1 MMVLY
6 IYISYS
12 HNIIYEIP
20 IIFPSY
26 SHIFPWIF
34 PHNCFMRWEN
44 PWTNF
49 RFKGGQGGAGQGS
62 KRLKPGTNSW
72 NGQDAA
78 DCVPKMDLQS
88 DCTYEYY
95 IYIYHYISVFIHLV
109 ICACMHASI
118 CTYKLLRFLNTYY
131 VYNIYIYIN
140 LWATVNISHIA
151 PNHQFLK
158 SVLSIVFQV
167 WGI

>member
-1 MMVLY
+1 M
-6 IYISYS
+6 
-12 HNIIYEIP
+12 HHIIQNIP
-20 IIFPSY
+20 IINDGFIYIYHIPIILYTRFPSY
-26 SHIFPWIF
+26 SHHIPIIFPWIF

-95 IYIYHYISVFIHLV
+95 IYISLYIGVYSFSYM
-109 ICACMHASI
+109 CMHA
-118 CTYKLLRFLNTYY
+118 C
-131 VYNIYIYIN
+131 IYMH
-140 LWATVNISHIA
+140 L
-151 PNHQFLK
+151 
-158 SVLSIVFQV
+158 
-167 WGI
+167 

>member
-1 MMVLY
+1 MARMRPIVY
-6 IYISYS
+6 PKWICKATVPM
-12 HNIIYEIP
+12 NI
-20 IIFPSY
+20 
-26 SHIFPWIF
+26 
-34 PHNCFMRWEN
+34 
-44 PWTNF
+44 
-49 RFKGGQGGAGQGS
+49 
-62 KRLKPGTNSW
+62 
-72 NGQDAA
+72 
-78 DCVPKMDLQS
+78 
-88 DCTYEYY
+88 

-131 VYNIYIYIN
+131 VYIIYIYLN